1 LEVGGWRLEVGGW
14 RLEVGVEIRVDVGVR
29 LTHSFGSIEASAS
42 PNHMMNVRLARVI
55 TTGVKMPAMRSA
67 KS

>member
-1 LEVGGWRLEVGGW
+1 MGN
-14 RLEVGVEIRVDVGVR
+14 GVEIRVDVGVR
-29 LTHSFGSIEASAS
+29 LTHSFGSMEASAS